1 MEGRRTVLPTSVKFM
16 TGPLLHAFAK
26 PSKTDFISIVRGK
39 GSLLWDSNGRQYID
53 AIGSLWYCQ
62 VGHGRTEIAEAV
74 AAQISTLETYSTF
87 DPFTNQKADE
97 LAAKLQ
103 SISALPQ
110 SRVFLCGS
118 GSEAVDTAMKLA
130 RVAQGQAGHPERTI
144 IISRMRGYHG
154 TNYGGTSAQ
163 GLPLN
168 KQGFG
173 QLLPEVVQVDSDNL
187 EDLAKFMSEN
197 SKKIAAVIVEPLQ
210 GAGGVWPPPPGY
222 LEGARKLC
230 DQHGAFLI
238 FDEVISGFGRMG
250 TWFAADHYGVT
261 PDMLCF
267 AKGVTS
273 GYQPLGGVYVG
284 AAVRE
289 ALESDPNFFLRHGYT
304 YSGHSSVCAAALA
317 NLAIIEREGLVERA
331 KHVGARL
338 SKGLGALATDGTI
351 DHVRGDGAVWAAGLK
366 PDQNSV
372 TIRDRMIELGVIARA
387 INTDTVAFCPPL
399 VVKDEEL
406 DTMIDTFAN
415 AAMGK

>member
-1 MEGRRTVLPTSVKFM
+1 MEGRTTVLPTSVKFM

-39 GSLLWDSNGRQYID
+39 GSLLWDANGRQYID

-187 EDLAKFMSEN
+187 EDLAKFMSDN

-250 TWFAADHYGVT
+250 TWFAADHYGVI

-304 YSGHSSVCAAALA
+304 YSGHSSVCAAALT
-317 NLAIIEREGLVERA
+317 NLAIIEREGLVDRA
-331 KHVGARL
+331 KHIGARL

-399 VVKDEEL
+399 VVTDEEL

>member
-1 MEGRRTVLPTSVKFM
+1 MEGRTTVLPTSVKIM

-39 GSLLWDSNGRQYID
+39 GSLLWDSKGRQYID

-187 EDLAKFMSEN
+187 EDLAMFMSDN

-238 FDEVISGFGRMG
+238 FD
-250 TWFAADHYGVT
+250 
-261 PDMLCF
+261 
-267 AKGVTS
+267 
-273 GYQPLGGVYVG
+273 
-284 AAVRE
+284 
-289 ALESDPNFFLRHGYT
+289 
-304 YSGHSSVCAAALA
+304 
-317 NLAIIEREGLVERA
+317 
-331 KHVGARL
+331 
-338 SKGLGALATDGTI
+338 
-351 DHVRGDGAVWAAGLK
+351 
-366 PDQNSV
+366 
-372 TIRDRMIELGVIARA
+372 
-387 INTDTVAFCPPL
+387 
-399 VVKDEEL
+399 
-406 DTMIDTFAN
+406 
-415 AAMGK
+415 

>member
-1 MEGRRTVLPTSVKFM
+1 MEGRTTVLPTSVKFM

-39 GSLLWDSNGRQYID
+39 GSLLWDANGRQYID

-103 SISALPQ
+103 SISALPK

-187 EDLAKFMSEN
+187 EDLAKFMSDN

-317 NLAIIEREGLVERA
+317 NLAIIEREGLIERA

-399 VVKDEEL
+399 VVTDEEL

>member
-1 MEGRRTVLPTSVKFM
+1 MERRTTVLPTSVKFM

-39 GSLLWDSNGRQYID
+39 GSLLWDANGRQYID

-187 EDLAKFMSEN
+187 EDLAKFMSDN

-250 TWFAADHYGVT
+250 TWFAADHYGVI

-289 ALESDPNFFLRHGYT
+289 ALESDSNFFLRHGYT

-399 VVKDEEL
+399 VVTDEEL

-415 AAMGK
+415 AAIGK

>member
-1 MEGRRTVLPTSVKFM
+1 MERRTAVLPTSVKFM
-16 TGPLLHAFAK
+16 TGALLHAFAK
-26 PSKTDFISIVRGK
+26 PSKNDFISIVRGK
-39 GSLLWDSNGRQYID
+39 GSLLWDANGRQYID

-62 VGHGRTEIAEAV
+62 VGHGRTEIADAV

-97 LAAKLQ
+97 LATKLQ
-103 SISALPQ
+103 SISALPH

-130 RVAQGQAGHPERTI
+130 RIAQSQAGHPERTI
-144 IISRMRGYHG
+144 IVSRMRGYHG

-187 EDLAKFMSEN
+187 EDLAKFMSDN

-210 GAGGVWPPPPGY
+210 GAGGVWPPPLGY

-250 TWFAADHYGVT
+250 TWFAANHYGVT

-304 YSGHSSVCAAALA
+304 YSGHSAVCAAALT
-317 NLAIIEREGLVERA
+317 NLAIIEREGLIERA
-331 KHVGARL
+331 KHIGARL
-338 SKGLGALATDGTI
+338 AKGLGALAIDGTI
-351 DHVRGDGAVWAAGLK
+351 DHARGDGAVWAAGLK
-366 PDQNSV
+366 PDQNSI

-399 VVKDEEL
+399 VVTDEEL
-406 DTMIDTFAN
+406 DTMIDTFAT

>member
-1 MEGRRTVLPTSVKFM
+1 MGRRSPVLPTSVKFM

-39 GSLLWDSNGRQYID
+39 GSLLWDANGRQYID

-187 EDLAKFMSEN
+187 EDLAKFMSDN

-284 AAVRE
+284 AAVKE

-399 VVKDEEL
+399 VVTDEEL

>member
-1 MEGRRTVLPTSVKFM
+1 MERRTTVLPTSVKFM

-39 GSLLWDSNGRQYID
+39 GSLLWDANGRQYID

-103 SISALPQ
+103 SISALPK

-187 EDLAKFMSEN
+187 EDLAKFMSDN

-250 TWFAADHYGVT
+250 TWFAADHYGVI

-399 VVKDEEL
+399 VVTDEEL

>member
-1 MEGRRTVLPTSVKFM
+1 MERRTTVLPTSVKFM

-39 GSLLWDSNGRQYID
+39 GSLLWDANGRQYID

-103 SISALPQ
+103 SISALPK

-187 EDLAKFMSEN
+187 EDLAMFMSDN

-399 VVKDEEL
+399 VVTDEEL

>member
-1 MEGRRTVLPTSVKFM
+1 MERRTTVLPTSVKFM

-39 GSLLWDSNGRQYID
+39 GSLLWDANGRQYID

-187 EDLAKFMSEN
+187 EDLAKFMSDN

-250 TWFAADHYGVT
+250 TWFAADHYGVI

-399 VVKDEEL
+399 VVTDEEL

-415 AAMGK
+415 AAIGK

>member
-1 MEGRRTVLPTSVKFM
+1 M

-39 GSLLWDSNGRQYID
+39 GSLLWDANGRQYID

-187 EDLAKFMSEN
+187 EDLAKFMSDN

-250 TWFAADHYGVT
+250 TWFAADHYGVI

-399 VVKDEEL
+399 VVTDEEL

>member
-1 MEGRRTVLPTSVKFM
+1 MGRRTTVLPTSVKFM

-39 GSLLWDSNGRQYID
+39 GSLLWDANGRQYID

-130 RVAQGQAGHPERTI
+130 RVAQGQVGHPERTI

-187 EDLAKFMSEN
+187 EDLAKFMSDN

-399 VVKDEEL
+399 VVTDEEL

>member
-1 MEGRRTVLPTSVKFM
+1 MERRTTVLPTSVKFM

-39 GSLLWDSNGRQYID
+39 GSLLWDANGRQYID

-187 EDLAKFMSEN
+187 EDLAKFMSDN

-250 TWFAADHYGVT
+250 TWFAADHYGVI

-399 VVKDEEL
+399 VVTEEEL

>member
-1 MEGRRTVLPTSVKFM
+1 MERRTTVLPTSVKFM

-39 GSLLWDSNGRQYID
+39 GSLLWDANGRQYID

-187 EDLAKFMSEN
+187 EDLAKFMSDN

-289 ALESDPNFFLRHGYT
+289 ALELDPNFFLRHGYT

-399 VVKDEEL
+399 VVTDEEL

>member
-1 MEGRRTVLPTSVKFM
+1 MGRRSPVLPTSVKFM

-39 GSLLWDSNGRQYID
+39 GSLLWDANGRQYID

-187 EDLAKFMSEN
+187 EDLAKFMSDN

-289 ALESDPNFFLRHGYT
+289 ALESDPSFFLRHGYT

-331 KHVGARL
+331 KHVGSRL

-399 VVKDEEL
+399 VVTDEEL

>member
-1 MEGRRTVLPTSVKFM
+1 MEGRTTVLPTSVKFM

-399 VVKDEEL
+399 VVTDEEL

>member
-1 MEGRRTVLPTSVKFM
+1 M

-39 GSLLWDSNGRQYID
+39 GSLLWDANGRQYID

-238 FDEVISGFGRMG
+238 FEEVISGFGRMG

-304 YSGHSSVCAAALA
+304 YSGHSSVCAAALT

-331 KHVGARL
+331 KQVGARL

-366 PDQNSV
+366 TDQNSV

-399 VVKDEEL
+399 VVTDEEL

>member
-1 MEGRRTVLPTSVKFM
+1 MEGRTTVLPTSVKFM

-187 EDLAKFMSEN
+187 EDLAKFMSDN

-317 NLAIIEREGLVERA
+317 NLAIIELEGLVERA

-399 VVKDEEL
+399 VVTDEEL

>member
-1 MEGRRTVLPTSVKFM
+1 MERRRTVLPTSVKFM

-39 GSLLWDSNGRQYID
+39 GSLLWDANGRQYID

-187 EDLAKFMSEN
+187 EDLAKFMSDN

-289 ALESDPNFFLRHGYT
+289 ALELDPNFFLRHGYT

-399 VVKDEEL
+399 VVTDEEL

-415 AAMGK
+415 AAIGK

>member
-1 MEGRRTVLPTSVKFM
+1 
-16 TGPLLHAFAK
+16 
-26 PSKTDFISIVRGK
+26 
-39 GSLLWDSNGRQYID
+39 LWDSNGRQYID

-250 TWFAADHYGVT
+250 TWFAADHYGIT

-399 VVKDEEL
+399 VVTDEEL

>member
-1 MEGRRTVLPTSVKFM
+1 MERRRTVLPTSVKFM

-39 GSLLWDSNGRQYID
+39 GSLLWDANGRQYID

-173 QLLPEVVQVDSDNL
+173 QLLP
-187 EDLAKFMSEN
+187 
-197 SKKIAAVIVEPLQ
+197 
-210 GAGGVWPPPPGY
+210 
-222 LEGARKLC
+222 
-230 DQHGAFLI
+230 
-238 FDEVISGFGRMG
+238 
-250 TWFAADHYGVT
+250 
-261 PDMLCF
+261 
-267 AKGVTS
+267 
-273 GYQPLGGVYVG
+273 
-284 AAVRE
+284 
-289 ALESDPNFFLRHGYT
+289 
-304 YSGHSSVCAAALA
+304 
-317 NLAIIEREGLVERA
+317 
-331 KHVGARL
+331 
-338 SKGLGALATDGTI
+338 
-351 DHVRGDGAVWAAGLK
+351 
-366 PDQNSV
+366 
-372 TIRDRMIELGVIARA
+372 
-387 INTDTVAFCPPL
+387 
-399 VVKDEEL
+399 
-406 DTMIDTFAN
+406 
-415 AAMGK
+415 

>member
-1 MEGRRTVLPTSVKFM
+1 M

-39 GSLLWDSNGRQYID
+39 GSLLWDANGRQYID

-351 DHVRGDGAVWAAGLK
+351 DHARGDGAVWAAGLK

-399 VVKDEEL
+399 VVTDEEL

>member
-1 MEGRRTVLPTSVKFM
+1 MERRTTVLPTSVKFM

-39 GSLLWDSNGRQYID
+39 GSLLWDANGRQYID

-187 EDLAKFMSEN
+187 EDLAKFMSDN

-250 TWFAADHYGVT
+250 TWFAADHYGVI

-304 YSGHSSVCAAALA
+304 YSGHSSVCAVALA

-399 VVKDEEL
+399 VVTDEEL

>member
-1 MEGRRTVLPTSVKFM
+1 
-16 TGPLLHAFAK
+16 
-26 PSKTDFISIVRGK
+26 
-39 GSLLWDSNGRQYID
+39 LWDSNGRQYID

-399 VVKDEEL
+399 VVTDEEL

>member
-1 MEGRRTVLPTSVKFM
+1 MERRRTVLPTSVKFM

-187 EDLAKFMSEN
+187 EDLAKFMSDN

-399 VVKDEEL
+399 VVTDEEL

>member
-1 MEGRRTVLPTSVKFM
+1 MERRTTVLPTSVKFM

-39 GSLLWDSNGRQYID
+39 GSLLWDANGRQYID

-103 SISALPQ
+103 SISALPK

-187 EDLAKFMSEN
+187 EDLAKFMSDN

-399 VVKDEEL
+399 VVTDEEL

>member
-1 MEGRRTVLPTSVKFM
+1 MEGRTTVLPTSVKFM

-39 GSLLWDSNGRQYID
+39 GSLLWDSKGRQYID

-399 VVKDEEL
+399 VVTDEEL
-406 DTMIDTFAN
+406 DKMIDTFAN

>member
-1 MEGRRTVLPTSVKFM
+1 MERRRTVLPTSVKFM

-39 GSLLWDSNGRQYID
+39 GSLLWDSKGRQYID

-399 VVKDEEL
+399 VVTDEEL

>member
-1 MEGRRTVLPTSVKFM
+1 M

-39 GSLLWDSNGRQYID
+39 GSLLWDANGRQYID

-130 RVAQGQAGHPERTI
+130 RVAQGQVGHPERTI

-187 EDLAKFMSEN
+187 EDLAKFMSDN

-399 VVKDEEL
+399 VVTDEEL

>member
-1 MEGRRTVLPTSVKFM
+1 M

-39 GSLLWDSNGRQYID
+39 GSLLWDANGRQYID

-187 EDLAKFMSEN
+187 EDLAMFMSDN

-399 VVKDEEL
+399 VVTDEEL

>member
-1 MEGRRTVLPTSVKFM
+1 MERRRTVLPTSVKFM

-74 AAQISTLETYSTF
+74 ATQISTLETYSTF

-103 SISALPQ
+103 SISALPK

-187 EDLAKFMSEN
+187 EDLAKFMSDN

-317 NLAIIEREGLVERA
+317 NLAIIEREDLVERA

-399 VVKDEEL
+399 VVTDEEL

>member
-1 MEGRRTVLPTSVKFM
+1 M

-187 EDLAKFMSEN
+187 EDLAMFMSDN

-399 VVKDEEL
+399 VVTDEEL
-406 DTMIDTFAN
+406 DKMIDTFAN

>member
-1 MEGRRTVLPTSVKFM
+1 M

-187 EDLAKFMSEN
+187 EDLAMFMSDN

-250 TWFAADHYGVT
+250 TWFAADHYGVI

-317 NLAIIEREGLVERA
+317 NLAIIEREGLIERA

-399 VVKDEEL
+399 VVTDEEL

>member
-1 MEGRRTVLPTSVKFM
+1 MEGRTTVLPTSVKFM

-39 GSLLWDSNGRQYID
+39 GSLLWDANGRQYID

-103 SISALPQ
+103 TISALPQ

-187 EDLAKFMSEN
+187 EDLAKFMSDN

-250 TWFAADHYGVT
+250 TWFAADHYGVI

-399 VVKDEEL
+399 VVTDEEL

>member
-1 MEGRRTVLPTSVKFM
+1 M

-39 GSLLWDSNGRQYID
+39 GSLLWDANGRQYID

-103 SISALPQ
+103 SISALPH

-144 IISRMRGYHG
+144 IVSRMRGYHG

-168 KQGFG
+168 KQCFG

-187 EDLAKFMSEN
+187 EDLAKFMSDN

-250 TWFAADHYGVT
+250 TWFAADYYGVT

-317 NLAIIEREGLVERA
+317 NLAIIER
-331 KHVGARL
+331 
-338 SKGLGALATDGTI
+338 
-351 DHVRGDGAVWAAGLK
+351 
-366 PDQNSV
+366 
-372 TIRDRMIELGVIARA
+372 
-387 INTDTVAFCPPL
+387 
-399 VVKDEEL
+399 
-406 DTMIDTFAN
+406 
-415 AAMGK
+415 

>member
-1 MEGRRTVLPTSVKFM
+1 MERRRTVLPTSVKFM

-39 GSLLWDSNGRQYID
+39 GSLLWDANGRQYID

-87 DPFTNQKADE
+87 DPFTNEKADE

-187 EDLAKFMSEN
+187 EDLAMFMSDN

-399 VVKDEEL
+399 VVTDEEL

>member
-1 MEGRRTVLPTSVKFM
+1 MERRTTVLPTSVKFM

-39 GSLLWDSNGRQYID
+39 GSLLWDANGRQYID

-103 SISALPQ
+103 TISALPQ

-187 EDLAKFMSEN
+187 EDLAKFMSDN

-250 TWFAADHYGVT
+250 TWFAADHYGVI

-399 VVKDEEL
+399 VVTDEEL